1 MITLLFSILFSTC
14 IFVIF
19 KLFDR
24 WNISLFQAVVT
35 NYLTASVL
43 GFILFSSDWNAK
55 VMQQTSWIGFAAICS
70 CLFISLFVLMG
81 ISSQKNGVALTSTAV
96 KMSMALSMMFMIF
109 YYAEHVSAL
118 KWIGIAL
125 AFTSVALVT
134 FTKERGEDG
143 KPLFL
148 LILFLGSGVL
158 DFVLNYVQKFELGA
172 LSPALFSAFG
182 FAGAFCIGI
191 SILAVNFIRGKEKFE
206 WKNIAAGIFLG
217 VPNYFSIYLLI
228 QSYKDTGWG
237 DSTVLAVNNVAVVA
251 LSALFGFVL
260 FKEHLSRLKQ
270 IGLALSLIA
279 IYLLAMY

>member
-1 MITLLFSILFSTC
+1 MITLLFSILFSTL

-24 WNISLFQAVVT
+24 WNISLLQAVVT
-35 NYLTASVL
+35 NYLTASTL
-43 GFILFSSDWNAK
+43 GFLLFGSTWTPE
-55 VMQQTSWIGFAAICS
+55 VMNSTNWIWCAGICS
-70 CLFISLFVLMG
+70 CLFISLFVMMG

-109 YYAEHVSAL
+109 YYSEHVTAL

-125 AFTSVALVT
+125 AFVSVGMVT
-134 FTKERGEDG
+134 FSKEESSNG

-148 LILFLGSGVL
+148 LILFLGSGIL
-158 DFVLNYVQKFELGA
+158 DFVLNYVQKFELGV

-191 SILAVNFIRGKEKFE
+191 LILGAKIIRGQEKLQ
-206 WKNIAAGIFLG
+206 WKNIAAGVLLG

-251 LSALFGFVL
+251 VSAIFGFVM
-260 FKEHLSRLKQ
+260 FKEHLSLLKKM
-270 IGLALSLIA
+270 GLGLSLVA